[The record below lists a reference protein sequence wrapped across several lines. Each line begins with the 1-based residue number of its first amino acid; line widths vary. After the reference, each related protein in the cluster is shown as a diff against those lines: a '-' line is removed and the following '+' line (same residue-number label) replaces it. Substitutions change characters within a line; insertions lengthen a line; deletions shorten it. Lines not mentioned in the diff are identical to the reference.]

1 MKKIQKKL
9 SVVLAVMMVL
19 CMFTALPFSASA
31 AETSE
36 ETSAGNK
43 INVTSN
49 VADPVSYDYN
59 AQTEQVVVTYL
70 LKADHM
76 IVNAQSSLTYDSK
89 VLKLASTN
97 TREKVF
103 PVFQRSIVWNP
114 SLTNQ
119 VLFTCSSL
127 DLFNFKSENVY
138 CTFTFDVVGSGDTTV
153 NLNVDYLTGTEAD
166 TYKELFE
173 SEKKDIDYIDNSA
186 NKVAGA
192 TFTANAVL
200 VQGEEPT
207 TAPQPTTA
215 TQPTTVTQPT
225 TATQPATQPTTATQ
239 PATQPTTATQ
249 PATQPTT
256 VAPSDVPTDGYYVY
270 GDNIKLKLT
279 SIGTDK
285 VSGKI
290 ALQKGTY
297 TFKLDNYGTL
307 LGYSKTFTDTTKGLT
322 FNKKF
327 NSSATLVAT
336 GGTYTFQVNTKT
348 NTLVVKYDN
357 NLPNDYLIGDLNTIL
372 SPVKGRTIAVG
383 STYLAAGTYKFKLSS
398 GNVVYGYNK
407 VINNTTNGNSL
418 SLNSKYSSYL
428 TLNATGGTYTF
439 TLNTKTKKLVV
450 GYVPAKDEKADDVHV
465 SGDINLV
472 LDDKG
477 GESNV
482 AKGTVKLSEG
492 TYSFKIYNYGT
503 AYTIGSKIV
512 DSGAKTLKSS
522 YSANVTLIASG
533 GTYTFSFDKTTG
545 ALKVSNK

>member
-59 AQTEQVVVTYL
+59 AQTKQVVVTYL

-89 VLKLASTN
+89 VLKLESTN

-114 SLTNQ
+114 SLTNK

-153 NLNVDYLTGTEAD
+153 NLDVDYLTGTEAD
-166 TYKELFE
+166 TYDELFE
-173 SEKKDIDYIDNSA
+173 SEKKDIGYIDNSA

-192 TFTANAVL
+192 AFTAKAVL

-215 TQPTTVTQPT
+215 TQPTTV
-225 TATQPATQPTTATQ
+225 TQPTTATQ

-285 VSGKI
+285 VGGKI

-297 TFKLDNYGTL
+297 TFKIDNYGTL

-327 NSSATLVAT
+327 KSSTTLVAT
-336 GGTYTFQVNTKT
+336 GGTYTFQFNTKT
-348 NTLVVKYDN
+348 NTLVVKYDK

-372 SPVKGRTIAVG
+372 SPVKGKTIAVG
-383 STYLAAGTYKFKLSS
+383 STYLAAGTYKFKLSA

>member
-372 SPVKGRTIAVG
+372 SPVKGKTIAVG

-398 GNVVYGYNK
+398 GDVVYGYSK

-450 GYVPAKDEKADDVHV
+450 GYVPTKDEKADDVHV

-492 TYSFKIYNYGT
+492 TYSFKVYNYGT

-512 DSGAKTLKSS
+512 DSGTKNLKSS
-522 YSANVTLIASG
+522 YTSNVTLIASG

-545 ALKVSNK
+545 ALKVTKK

>member
-36 ETSAGNK
+36 ETSASNK

-49 VADPVSYDYN
+49 VTDPVSYDYN

-76 IVNAQSSLTYDSK
+76 IVDTQSSLTYDSK
-89 VLKLASTN
+89 VLKLASTTTTN
-97 TREKVF
+97 TKKKVF
-103 PVFQRSIVWNP
+103 PVFQSSIVWNP

-119 VLFTCSSL
+119 VLFNCSSL
-127 DLFNFKSENVY
+127 DLFNFKSESVY

-153 NLNVDYLTGTEAD
+153 NLNVDVLTGTEAN
-166 TYKELFE
+166 TYEEFFE
-173 SEKKDIDYIDNSA
+173 SEKKDIDYIYNST

-192 TFTANAVL
+192 AFTAKAVL
-200 VQGEEPT
+200 VQGAEPT

-215 TQPTTVTQPT
+215 TQPTTV
-225 TATQPATQPTTATQ
+225 TQ

-279 SIGTDK
+279 AIGTDK
-285 VSGKI
+285 VGGTI
-290 ALQKGTY
+290 ALQKGSY

-307 LGYSKTFTDTTKGLT
+307 LGYGKTFTDTTKGLT

-327 NSSATLVAT
+327 KSSATLVAT

-348 NTLVVKYDN
+348 NTLVVKYDK
-357 NLPNDYLIGDLNTIL
+357 NLPNEYLIGDLNTIL
-372 SPVKGRTIAVG
+372 SPVNGKTVAVG
-383 STYLAAGTYKFKLSS
+383 STYLAAGTYKFKLSA
-398 GNVVYGYNK
+398 GNVAYGYNK
-407 VINNTTNGNSL
+407 VINDTTNGASL
-418 SLNSKYSSYL
+418 TLNSKYSSYL

-482 AKGTVKLSEG
+482 AKGTVKLGEG

-503 AYTIGSKIV
+503 AYTTGAKIV
-512 DSGAKTLKSS
+512 DSGTKNLKSS
-522 YSANVTLIASG
+522 YTANATLIATG
-533 GTYTFSFDKTTG
+533 GTYTFSFNKTTG
-545 ALKVSNK
+545 ALTVTKK

>member
-59 AQTEQVVVTYL
+59 AQTKQVVVTYL

-114 SLTNQ
+114 SLTNK

-153 NLNVDYLTGTEAD
+153 NLDVDYLTGTEAD
-166 TYKELFE
+166 TYDELFE
-173 SEKKDIDYIDNSA
+173 SEKKDIGYIDNSA

-192 TFTANAVL
+192 AFTAKAVL

-215 TQPTTVTQPT
+215 TQPTTV
-225 TATQPATQPTTATQ
+225 TQPTTATQ

-285 VSGKI
+285 VGGKI

-297 TFKLDNYGTL
+297 TFKIDNYGTL

-327 NSSATLVAT
+327 KSSTTLVAT
-336 GGTYTFQVNTKT
+336 GGTYTFQFNTKT
-348 NTLVVKYDN
+348 NTLVVKYDK

-383 STYLAAGTYKFKLSS
+383 STYLAAGTYKFKLSAD
-398 GNVVYGYNK
+398 NVVYGYNK

-450 GYVPAKDEKADDVHV
+450 GYVPTKDEKADDVHV

-492 TYSFKIYNYGT
+492 TYSFKVYNYGT

-512 DSGAKTLKSS
+512 DSGTKNLKSS
-522 YSANVTLIASG
+522 YTSNVTLIASG

-545 ALKVSNK
+545 ALKVTKK

>member
-59 AQTEQVVVTYL
+59 AQTKQVVVTYL

-114 SLTNQ
+114 SLTNK

-153 NLNVDYLTGTEAD
+153 NLDVDYLTGTEAD
-166 TYKELFE
+166 TYDELFE
-173 SEKKDIDYIDNSA
+173 SEKKDIGYIDNSA

-192 TFTANAVL
+192 AFTAKAVL

-215 TQPTTVTQPT
+215 TQPTTV
-225 TATQPATQPTTATQ
+225 TQPTTATQ

-285 VSGKI
+285 VGGKI

-297 TFKLDNYGTL
+297 TFKIDNYGTL

-327 NSSATLVAT
+327 KSSTTLVAT
-336 GGTYTFQVNTKT
+336 GGTYTFQFNTKT
-348 NTLVVKYDN
+348 NTLVVKYDK

-383 STYLAAGTYKFKLSS
+383 STYLAAGTYKFKLSA

-492 TYSFKIYNYGT
+492 TYSFKVYNYGT

-512 DSGAKTLKSS
+512 DSGTKNLKSS
-522 YSANVTLIASG
+522 YTSNVTLIASG
-533 GTYTFSFDKTTG
+533 GTYTFSFNKTTG
-545 ALKVSNK
+545 ALKVTKK

>member
-103 PVFQRSIVWNP
+103 PVFQRNIVWNP

-192 TFTANAVL
+192 AFTAKAVL
-200 VQGEEPT
+200 VQREEPT

-225 TATQPATQPTTATQ
+225 TATQPTTV
-239 PATQPTTATQ
+239 TQPTTATQ

-279 SIGTDK
+279 TIGIDK
-285 VSGKI
+285 VGGTI

-307 LGYSKTFTDTTKGLT
+307 LGYSKTFTDTTTGLT

-327 NSSATLVAT
+327 KGSTTLVAT

-348 NTLVVKYDN
+348 NALVVKYN
-357 NLPNDYLIGDLNTIL
+357 KNLPNEYLIGDLNTIL
-372 SPVKGRTIAVG
+372 SPVKGKTIAVG

>member
-59 AQTEQVVVTYL
+59 AQTKQVVVTYL

-114 SLTNQ
+114 SLTNK
-119 VLFTCSSL
+119 VRFTCSSL

-153 NLNVDYLTGTEAD
+153 NLDVDYLTGTEAD
-166 TYKELFE
+166 TYDELFE
-173 SEKKDIDYIDNSA
+173 SEKKDIGYIDNGA

-192 TFTANAVL
+192 AFTAKAVL
-200 VQGEEPT
+200 VQDEEPT
-207 TAPQPTTA
+207 TAP
-215 TQPTTVTQPT
+215 
-225 TATQPATQPTTATQ
+225 
-239 PATQPTTATQ
+239 QPTTATQ

-279 SIGTDK
+279 AIGTDK
-285 VSGKI
+285 VGGKI

-297 TFKLDNYGTL
+297 TFKIDNYGTL

-327 NSSATLVAT
+327 KSSTTLVAT
-336 GGTYTFQVNTKT
+336 GGTYTFQFNTKT
-348 NTLVVKYDN
+348 NTLVVKYDK
-357 NLPNDYLIGDLNTIL
+357 NLPNEYLIGDLNTIL

-383 STYLAAGTYKFKLSS
+383 STYLAAGTYKFKLSAD
-398 GNVVYGYNK
+398 NVVYGYSK

-450 GYVPAKDEKADDVHV
+450 GYVPTKDEKADDVHV

-492 TYSFKIYNYGT
+492 TYSFKVYNYGT

-512 DSGAKTLKSS
+512 DSGTKNLKSS
-522 YSANVTLIASG
+522 YTSNVTLIASG

-545 ALKVSNK
+545 ALKVTKK

>member
-49 VADPVSYDYN
+49 VTDPVSYDYN

-225 TATQPATQPTTATQ
+225 TATQPTTV
-239 PATQPTTATQ
+239 TQPTTATQ

-322 FNKKF
+322 FNKNYK
-327 NSSATLVAT
+327 SSTTLVAT

-522 YSANVTLIASG
+522 YSASVTLIASG

>member
-119 VLFTCSSL
+119 VRFTCSSL

-450 GYVPAKDEKADDVHV
+450 GYVPTKDEKADDVHV

-492 TYSFKIYNYGT
+492 TYSFKVYNYGT

-512 DSGAKTLKSS
+512 DSGTKNLKSS
-522 YSANVTLIASG
+522 YTSNVTLIASG

-545 ALKVSNK
+545 ALKVTKK